1 MDRIGLLG
9 IRRGAGESADLVP
22 FTLAVEERPDAL
34 LRIRDASGVQELV
47 YLATCNRVEV
57 VFVGERRAH
66 LSEYRP
72 RIYAAITGREPE
84 PGEAEQAFN
93 MWAGEGAVE
102 HLFLVA
108 AGLDSSLVGETEI
121 VGQMRAAMQLSR
133 ELGLNGPRTE
143 WVFEEAWKTAKR
155 ARRATSLGSGK
166 VSLAEIALQHARDKL
181 SNPAATVGL
190 VGVSPMTERCARQL
204 SEERIPFIVYNRS
217 RKRAEELARELGGE
231 ARALEE
237 VGGGTDI
244 LEVLILAT
252 GAPEAV
258 LGRADLEMLAGR
270 ADPGHAPLLID
281 MANPPDIEHRD
292 AEAVGLRRIG
302 LDEILRV
309 AEEHRSR
316 RLEHAAAARDV
327 VDQAL
332 VDLNRKLLDST
343 LGPMFAAMQERY
355 RATALEGVERL
366 FARHLPELDEERR
379 DDVRRWAQTLAR
391 RMAHG
396 PTVGLRAV
404 AKQSGFR
411 AVETFFGAADDSLAK
426 EVNDL
431 ARSDERPAPAADSP
445 SAAVDEK
452 LS

>member
-9 IRRGAGESADLVP
+9 IRRGAGQSADLVP
-22 FTLAVEERPDAL
+22 FTIPVEERQGTL
-34 LRIRDASGVQELV
+34 SGICEVVGARELV

-57 VFVGERRAH
+57 VFVSEPNVP

-72 RIYAAITGREPE
+72 RIFVAITGREPG
-84 PGEAEQAFN
+84 PGEAERTFN

-121 VGQMRAAMQLSR
+121 VGQMRTALQLSR
-133 ELGLNGPRTE
+133 DLGINGPRTE
-143 WVFEEAWKTAKR
+143 WVYEEAWKTAKR

-166 VSLAEIALQHARDKL
+166 LSLAEIALQHARDKL

-190 VGVSPMTERCARQL
+190 VGVSPMTERCAREL
-204 SEERIPFIVYNRS
+204 SEKGTSFIVYNRS
-217 RKRAEELARELGGE
+217 RERAEDLAREFGGE
-231 ARALEE
+231 ARGLEE
-237 VGGGTDI
+237 IGRGTDI

-270 ADPGHAPLLID
+270 SDPGHAPLLID
-281 MANPPDIEHRD
+281 MANPPDVEAED
-292 AEAVGLRRIG
+292 AAAVGLRRIG
-302 LDEILRV
+302 LDGILHE

-316 RLEHAAAARDV
+316 RLEHAAAARDI

-332 VDLNRKLLDST
+332 VHLNRKLLDSA

-366 FARHLPELDEERR
+366 FARHLPELDEGRR
-379 DDVRRWAQTLAR
+379 EEVRRWAQTLAR

-396 PTVGLRAV
+396 PTVGLRAL
-404 AKQSGFR
+404 AKEAGFR
-411 AVETFFGAADDSLAK
+411 AVETFLGAADESLAR
-426 EVNDL
+426 EVENL
-431 ARSDERPAPAADSP
+431 AHSEERPSPAADSP
-445 SAAVDEK
+445 SATVDEK
-452 LS
+452 VS